1 MTLNLCYIPLSFLHS
16 GKLFLKA
23 LIVCLGSVV
32 DGLEVVFLFLYLET
46 RGLRTV

>member
-1 MTLNLCYIPLSFLHS
+1 MTLNLCYIPLYFLHS

-23 LIVCLGSVV
+23 LVVCLGVV
-32 DGLEVVFLFLYLET
+32 DGPEVVFLFLYLET